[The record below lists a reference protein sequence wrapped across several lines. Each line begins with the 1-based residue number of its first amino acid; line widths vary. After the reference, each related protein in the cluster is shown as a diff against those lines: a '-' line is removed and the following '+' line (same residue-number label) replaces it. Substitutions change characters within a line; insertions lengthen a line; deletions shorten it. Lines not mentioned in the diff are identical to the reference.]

1 MNDYK
6 IECTAFRKTL
16 LISALLA
23 LCLVVG
29 VSTTFAGSAT
39 LTGTL
44 TPGDPTMPVVFI
56 SPPNCTAQGVSPVLY
71 HVYAFTVDASGT
83 HNFSQTSPD
92 GFASLYLFEGS
103 FNPAAAFPDC
113 IAADN
118 SGNPVSFSASLTAGT
133 QYFAVPFDDTF
144 AQAGG
149 DYTLSID
156 GPGNILFAGAAC
168 AYPLP
173 AGTVVYDVPAGAPA
187 FFEPRLD
194 TQVNFNL
201 PAGTWKIMEFSGD
214 FAKVWIACQAQPI
227 WIPRNAVGA
236 AVG

>member
-1 MNDYK
+1 M
-6 IECTAFRKTL
+6 FRKTL
-16 LISALLA
+16 LTAVLVA

-29 VSTTFAGSAT
+29 VSATFAGSLT
-39 LTGTL
+39 LTGTIS
-44 TPGDPTMPVVFI
+44 PGDPTMSVIFI
-56 SPPNCTAQGVSPVLY
+56 SSPNCTGQGVSLVAY
-71 HVYAFTVDASGT
+71 HVYPFTVDASGMY
-83 HNFSQTSPD
+83 NFSATSTG

-103 FNPAAAFPDC
+103 FNSAAALPTC

-118 SGNPVSFSASLTAGT
+118 SGNPVTFSANLTAGT
-133 QYFAVPFDDTF
+133 QYFAVPIDDTF

-156 GPGNILFAGAAC
+156 GPGNILLAGAAC

-201 PAGTWKIMEFSGD
+201 PAGTWKILEFSGD

-227 WIPRNAVGA
+227 WIPRNAVGEA
-236 AVG
+236 IG